1 MKVKSRRC
9 LITTAVIVMFM
20 AASLGSPLGVPAA
33 SAATDTG
40 AVQAFVTRFYEEC
53 LDREPDSAGLAYW
66 VDELASGDATGAE
79 VAQGFIYSNEFQAK
93 NVSDNTYLDV
103 LYRAFFNRAAD
114 STGLAYWQ
122 SNLNDDMSRLSVLAG
137 FVNSN
142 EFSALCD
149 AYGIIPGSIKT
160 GSTSTA
166 VTTQGTSSNTATQLS
181 AAKTALT
188 NAGTLKPVEGTDI
201 NVITMAQKIVN
212 AKSSG
217 VVVSLVTTSNSQVS
231 SSGAINYGSSAVSGS
246 VLFKMTIN
254 GTNTW
259 VSSPVTVPAK
269 AGSGTDTSADTA
281 AAQAAQT
288 ALVNAGTLKP
298 VEGTNTSVVT
308 MAQAIVN
315 QAVTGVSV
323 SVSSSA
329 NSQVSSSGAIT
340 YGSSA
345 VTGTVTFKLTKNT
358 ISLTQAVPVTVPAK
372 AGSGTDTSAD
382 TAAAQ
387 AAQTALVNA
396 GTLKPVEGTNTSVV
410 TMAQAIVN
418 QAVTGVSVSVSSS
431 ANSQVSSSGAITYG
445 SSAVTGTVTFKLT
458 KNTISLTQ
466 GVTITVPAKTAT
478 VTSGYNVKDYGAK
491 GDGYTDDTAAI
502 QKAVNAAYSAGGGTV
517 YVPDGTYMISPTVQ
531 VVMKSNTKLSLSD
544 SATLKAKTSSGGF
557 TTVILIHNVSNVSVT
572 GGKIMGDRT
581 GTATGSENKGIT
593 IIGANYVTIS
603 GVAVSGFR
611 GDGIYV
617 GAGWNGAQNYAGNV
631 LIQDFTIDN
640 CSRNGITVIS
650 ARNLTIRNGQIS
662 NIDGS
667 TPESGIDMEPNYS
680 SESLQNILVE
690 NLVTRYCGNVGIL
703 VALPNVYGTASNPI
717 SVTIKNLQNYNSG
730 DGRAYFFWKYTQTSY
745 CVIKVS

>member
-53 LDREPDSAGLAYW
+53 LDREPDSTGLAYW
-66 VDELASGDATGAE
+66 VDDLASGDATGAE

-149 AYGIIPGSIKT
+149 AYGIIPGSIKV
-160 GSTSTA
+160 GSTSTV
-166 VTTQGTSSNTATQLS
+166 VTTESTGVGTTNQLA
-181 AAKTALT
+181 AAKTALI
-188 NAGTLKPVEGTDI
+188 NAGTLKPVEGTDSNI
-201 NVITMAQKIVN
+201 VTMAQKIVN
-212 AKSSG
+212 AKSTG
-217 VVVSLVTTSNSQVS
+217 VSVSLVTTSNSQVS
-231 SSGAINYGSSAVSGS
+231 SSGAITYGSSAVSGS

-281 AAQAAQT
+281 AAKAAQAAL
-288 ALVNAGTLKP
+288 ANAGTLKP

-315 QAVTGVSV
+315 QA
-323 SVSSSA
+323 
-329 NSQVSSSGAIT
+329 
-340 YGSSA
+340 
-345 VTGTVTFKLTKNT
+345 
-358 ISLTQAVPVTVPAK
+358 
-372 AGSGTDTSAD
+372 
-382 TAAAQ
+382 AA
-387 AAQTALVNA
+387 
-396 GTLKPVEGTNTSVV
+396 
-410 TMAQAIVN
+410 
-418 QAVTGVSVSVSSS
+418 GVSVSVSSS

-544 SATLKAKTSSGGF
+544 NTTLKAKTSSGSF

-593 IIGANYVTIS
+593 IIGANYVTVS

-617 GAGWNGAQNYAGNV
+617 GAGWNGAQNYCGNV
-631 LIQDFTIDN
+631 LIEDFTIDN
-640 CSRNGITVIS
+640 CSRQGITVIS
-650 ARNLTIRNGQIS
+650 AKNLTIRDGKIS
-662 NIDGS
+662 NISGTS
-667 TPESGIDMEPNYS
+667 PQNGIDLEPNYAA
-680 SESLQNILVE
+680 ESLYNILIE
-690 NLVTRYCGNVGIL
+690 NVVTQNCGNVGIL
-703 VALPNVYGTASNPI
+703 VALTNYAYSTSNPLSI
-717 SVTIKNLQNYNSG
+717 TIKNFTNYNSG
-730 DGRAYFFWKYTQTSY
+730 DGRAYFFWKYTKTAT
-745 CVIKVS
+745 CVINVI